1 MTAVD
6 EETYSAL
13 ISLKKGE
20 FAVPAKDRSRAQRVA
35 CIRFSRHGSKFK
47 VRKVD
52 GWIRQALFFQEKEVL
67 KKTERSALVKRT

>member
-20 FAVPAKDRSRAQRVA
+20 FAVPVKDRSRAQKAA

-52 GWIRQALFFQEKEVL
+52 GWIRQALFSREGSTKEDGT
-67 KKTERSALVKRT
+67 KCPC